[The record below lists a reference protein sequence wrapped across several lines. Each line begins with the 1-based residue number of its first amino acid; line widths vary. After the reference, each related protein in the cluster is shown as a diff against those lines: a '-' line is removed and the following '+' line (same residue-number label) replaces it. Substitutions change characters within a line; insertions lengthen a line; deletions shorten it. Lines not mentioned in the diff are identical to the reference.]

1 MEPKYRSE
9 IETLDELDSDKIYG
23 YNPGLDIA
31 SHSILYP
38 ELSEFNES
46 KKLWEDRGDSKKKVG
61 CTKDNKEWHCLDSPN
76 LYKSPVITKVSTFLR
91 KSVECR

>member
-1 MEPKYRSE
+1 MPLLSPYALHAPPIILVEPKYRDK

-31 SHSILYP
+31 SHSMLYP

-46 KKLWEDRGDSKKKVG
+46 KKLWEDSGDSKKKSRMH
-61 CTKDNKEWHCLDSPN
+61 K
-76 LYKSPVITKVSTFLR
+76 R
-91 KSVECR
+91 